1 MSRLDRHVA
10 LVQNKLAMRTFV
22 QTLAWTVFIAGIAV
36 VLGVILW
43 RVMGNKNLPAMKWWV
58 MIGGV
63 MTAGAALS
71 AWLRRPAAYE
81 AAVAI
86 DEKLQLK
93 EKFSTALAVRPS
105 KDLFAQATVRDAEA
119 TADNIQLQRQFPVTF
134 PRVGYG
140 ALAMIALA
148 CTLGLWMKPMDLFGY
163 QAVKK
168 EQSKQVDQQINDAK
182 RKIEQAMVAFET
194 LPRNMAEDPKLKAE
208 AKALGDILKNQKF
221 DDPNRMARKAS
232 EVLQDVQQA
241 LADEAEK
248 TRTKA
253 MEQEKT
259 FAESFGDASDYKS
272 EDVKKVD
279 NDLAKNKFDNA
290 VTDLEKMTKKF
301 DKMTEEEKD
310 KAAEDMKKLA
320 QKLEKAGENPK
331 VQKDIEDKL
340 QQMGMSQQQAAQMA
354 QQMQQA
360 AQGDQKAQQQ
370 LANQV
375 QQMQQQMQQQAQQL
389 QQQAQAG
396 NQQAQQQLAQL
407 KQQQQQVQQAVQ
419 GMQGKA
425 NAQAQAQQMAQAA
438 QQMAQAM
445 QQQAQAAQQGQ
456 KPQPGQ
462 QGQAAQQG
470 QKSQQ
475 GQQGQKGQQGQQGT
489 QAGQQMAQAQA
500 QMQQAMQAMQAA
512 QTDAQQVAA
521 AQQQAMKQGG
531 QQGQQGQGQGQG
543 QHAQP
548 VPGNQGQWQEGDPN
562 QKQGG
567 NGMNDAAMGNGG
579 QTRNKATAGFDV
591 KSEHDIGEENKAGK
605 VLASTMIKDNQPIKG
620 QAKLGLAQVTES
632 VQKQASDEVD
642 EDHVSGQSR
651 QAAEEYFRTMNRDA
665 SKK

>member
-1 MSRLDRHVA
+1 MSRLDRHVSH
-10 LVQNKLAMRTFV
+10 VQNKLAMHQFV
-22 QTLAWTVFIAGIAV
+22 QTLAWTLFLAGIAV
-36 VLGVILW
+36 VLGVIFW
-43 RVMGNKNLPAMKWWV
+43 RVMGNKNLPAAKWWL
-58 MIGGV
+58 MGGGV
-63 MTAGAALS
+63 MVGSVALS
-71 AWLRRPAAYE
+71 AWLRRPQAYE

-86 DEKLQLK
+86 DERLQLK
-93 EKFSTALAVRPS
+93 EKFSTALIVRPS
-105 KDLFAQATVRDAEA
+105 KDPFAQATVRDAEA
-119 TADNIQLQRQFPVTF
+119 TADNIQLQRQFPITF
-134 PRVGYG
+134 PKVGYG
-140 ALAMIALA
+140 ALAMIVLA
-148 CTLGLWMKPMDLFGY
+148 ITLGLWMKPMDLFGY
-163 QAVKK
+163 QEVKK
-168 EQSKQVDQQINDAK
+168 EQSKKVDQEVADAK
-182 RKIEQAMVAFET
+182 RKVEQAMVAFET
-194 LPRNMAEDPKLKAE
+194 LPRNMAEDPKLNAE
-208 AKALGDILKNQKF
+208 AKALGDMLKQNKF
-221 DDPNRMARKAS
+221 DDPNRMSRKAS

-248 TRTKA
+248 AHSLA

-272 EDVKKVD
+272 EEVKKVD
-279 NDLAKNKFDNA
+279 NDLASNKFDKA
-290 VTDLEKMTKKF
+290 VNDLEKMSKKF
-301 DKMTEEEKD
+301 DKMTEEEKE

-360 AQGDQKAQQQ
+360 AQGDKKAQQQ

-445 QQQAQAAQQGQ
+445 QQQAQAGQQGQ

-475 GQQGQKGQQGQQGT
+475 GQQGQKGQQGQQG
-489 QAGQQMAQAQA
+489 GQQMAQAQA
-500 QMQQAMQAMQAA
+500 QMQQAMQSMQAA
-512 QTDAQQVAA
+512 QADAQQVAA

-531 QQGQQGQGQGQG
+531 QGQNGEGQGQGQG
-543 QHAQP
+543 QQAQP
-548 VPGNQGQWQEGDPN
+548 VPGNQGEWQDGDPN
-562 QKQGG
+562 QNQGG
-567 NGMNDAAMGNGG
+567 KGLGGAGIADGG
-579 QTRNKATAGFDV
+579 QTRNKASAGFDI

-605 VLASTMIKDNQPIKG
+605 ILANTMIKDKHPIPG
-620 QAKLGLAQVTES
+620 HAKLGLAQVTES

-665 SKK
+665 HKK